1 MKDDNK
7 LISVM
12 IPTYNQEH
20 FIAQAVDGILR
31 QDYENIEVIISD
43 DCSTDGTFEKIK
55 SFLDDPRI
63 SYYRNEVNIGRVENY
78 RKTLYERTHGD
89 WVINVDGDDIL
100 TERHYFSHAMK
111 IAQENKNISI
121 IYADKGVISTDQA
134 PSYKSTLSETDFRI
148 LLGEEIFLSYW
159 KKHYQLNHLT
169 ALYDREL
176 ALSIDF
182 YCSDIISSDL
192 ESLLRLLPGHN
203 VVYIPKIV
211 GMWRSHGDNAS
222 RIQDVDARLENITY
236 VMTVYNYLKEHN
248 YYSRIK
254 REYWKNKMLYYR
266 IRSSIAIL
274 LAKEGVKGG
283 FEFWRKSLSQYP
295 LLTLL
300 SAFDARTIY
309 HLLQR
314 WLPLF
319 RAEHEEI

>member
-1 MKDDNK
+1 
-7 LISVM
+7 M
-12 IPTYNQEH
+12 IPTFNQER
-20 FIAQAVDGILR
+20 FVDQAVMSVLR
-31 QDYENIEVIISD
+31 QDYQNIEVIISD
-43 DCSTDGTFEKIK
+43 DCSTDNTFGKIK
-55 SFLDDPRI
+55 PFLEDPRV
-63 SYYRNEVNIGRVENY
+63 SYYKNDINIGSTGNY
-78 RKTLYERTHGD
+78 KKTLYERAHGE
-89 WVINVDGDDIL
+89 WVINIDGDDIL
-100 TERHYFSHAMK
+100 TECHYFSHAMR
-111 IAQENKNISI
+111 IAKETKNISI
-121 IYADKGVISTDQA
+121 IYADKGITTSDQLS
-134 PSYKSTLSETDFRI
+134 SYKSMLSETDFKVLSGDEV
-148 LLGEEIFLSYW
+148 LLTYW
-159 KKHYQLNHLT
+159 KKRYQLNHLT

-176 ALSIDF
+176 SLSIDF

>member
-1 MKDDNK
+1 MK
-7 LISVM
+7 
-12 IPTYNQEH
+12 T
-20 FIAQAVDGILR
+20 
-31 QDYENIEVIISD
+31 
-43 DCSTDGTFEKIK
+43 
-55 SFLDDPRI
+55 
-63 SYYRNEVNIGRVENY
+63 RNV
-78 RKTLYERTHGD
+78 
-89 WVINVDGDDIL
+89 
-100 TERHYFSHAMK
+100 
-111 IAQENKNISI
+111 SI
-121 IYADKGVISTDQA
+121 IYADKGIIKPDQ
-134 PSYKSTLSETDFRI
+134 PSSYKRTLSKTDFKI
-148 LLGEEIFLSYW
+148 LSGEEILLTYW

-169 ALYDREL
+169 ALYDRKL
-176 ALSIDF
+176 AVSIDF

-222 RIQDVDARLENITY
+222 RVQDVDTRLENISY
-236 VMTVYNYLKEHN
+236 VMTVYRYLEEHN

-254 REYWKNKMLYYR
+254 RMYWKNKMLYYR

-283 FEFWRKSLSQYP
+283 FEFWRKSLSLYP